1 VDQDYMYY
9 DSETGCYTGINRGQ
23 TSRAKLPSKNNL
35 RYLDLSGVGRAGDQG
50 LEWKILA
57 SCQFLEKV
65 SLADC
70 WGKMSEK
77 TVESLVQSCPT
88 LTVLDLQNFDLSNL
102 PFTSFEKLI
111 TSCGELTELNLN
123 DTKLCSKSIT
133 FLSTHLTEKIKK
145 ISLCNV
151 RVSDQDLKDLV
162 IRCNKIVELDLY
174 FCKLLTNQSL
184 KSISGALHQSLA
196 KLWLPNQFANL
207 ESLLELRPLKRLKY
221 LYCTAITTELKLSIK
236 KNYFSH
242 VTINEKREKAWSK
255 IADSTPSG
263 NFDRIWEISC
273 LPFEYFPKKFK
284 DSEDQNHVLSTKKR
298 NKNKDGPNDNEIIE
312 EDLEN
317 DASESEYEYES
328 ENESEYGEKI
338 SSDFEYES
346 DTDAEQSDIDSDC
359 ERF

>member
-1 VDQDYMYY
+1 MYY

-77 TVESLVQSCPT
+77 TVESLVQSCFT

-102 PFTSFEKLI
+102 PFASFEKLI
-111 TSCGELTELNLN
+111 TSCKELTELNLN

-145 ISLCNV
+145 LSLCNV

-174 FCKLLTNQSL
+174 SCKLLTNQSL

-221 LYCTAITTELKLSIK
+221 LYCTAITTEVKLSLK

-263 NFDRIWEISC
+263 KFDRIWEISC

-284 DSEDQNHVLSTKKR
+284 DQEDQNHVLSTKKR
-298 NKNKDGPNDNEIIE
+298 NKNKDGPNDDEIIE

-328 ENESEYGEKI
+328 ENESEHGEKI